1 MCIYSQA
8 VSVDRYLSRSSCTIA
23 VLVLIGV
30 YAIMLL
36 SRPAACVVSQEHGDL
51 ALPTGARAL
60 PHDARPMLLSGHPE
74 SRIWT
79 LSRPRPEVWPLQ
91 VHARVTASPTVDN
104 GHDSAWSI
112 AAPCPPPHPA
122 KHSGRVTSSS
132 RSSTEAARGLL
143 QAATAVPSG
152 VGSCAVV
159 DVRTDARQHRWHPA
173 SRSWRVRR
181 GSGA

>member
-1 MCIYSQA
+1 
-8 VSVDRYLSRSSCTIA
+8 
-23 VLVLIGV
+23 
-30 YAIMLL
+30 MLL

-79 LSRPRPEVWPLQ
+79 LSRPRPEAWPLQ

-112 AAPCPPPHPA
+112 AAPCPPLTQPNTPGASPRRPA
-122 KHSGRVTSSS
+122 RPPRLHEVCCKPLRLYRLASG
-132 RSSTEAARGLL
+132 
-143 QAATAVPSG
+143 AVP
-152 VGSCAVV
+152 
-159 DVRTDARQHRWHPA
+159 W
-173 SRSWRVRR
+173 
-181 GSGA
+181 